1 MSLAAK
7 TIYAWSFYC
16 LLGGLSML
24 CFPSVFLEMGGY
36 PKGVGGLY
44 QTSGVMLTVIGVYYF
59 MMCRIEATRPLWVAS
74 VYLRFAAF
82 AVMSFLVYQGTT
94 PSSVLP
100 IVALDV
106 VSALVTAWALRV
118 DRLRMEG
125 AVHGA

>member
-24 CFPSVFLEMGGY
+24 CFPSVFLSIGGY
-36 PKGVGGLY
+36 PEGVEGLY
-44 QTSGVMLTVIGVYYF
+44 QTTGIMLTVIGVYYF

-82 AVMSFLVYQGTT
+82 AIMCVLAYVGTT
-94 PSSVLP
+94 PIAVLP

-106 VSALVTAWALRV
+106 LSALVTAWALRA
-118 DRLRMEG
+118 DRLKG
-125 AVHGA
+125 QGGIHAA